1 MKSILS
7 IGHAAYD
14 ITISV
19 DDYPKENL
27 KYRVDNKVEC
37 GGGPASNAAYL
48 TAKWGLKT
56 YFAGVVGDDLYGHK
70 IEEEFKNIGVD
81 TTYLQKNSEHSTT
94 NSFILANRKN
104 GSRTIFSYRPSM
116 MKMKNIDF
124 NIDPKLIIVDG
135 QEPEIS
141 KKAFEKFP
149 NAIKVI
155 DAGRDKPEVIELCHM
170 VDYVACSKDF
180 AENVTNIKINYTYT
194 NSIVEAYK
202 KLKEM
207 FNTNIIITLEDK
219 GCVYENNG
227 NIKIMP
233 SIKVKSVDS
242 TGAGDIFHGG
252 LAYALASDF
261 DIEKAVK
268 YANIAG
274 ALSVEKV
281 GGRFSIPDLKDV
293 EEKYEQ
299 YK

>member
-1 MKSILS
+1 
-7 IGHAAYD
+7 
-14 ITISV
+14 
-19 DDYPKENL
+19 
-27 KYRVDNKVEC
+27 
-37 GGGPASNAAYL
+37 
-48 TAKWGLKT
+48 
-56 YFAGVVGDDLYGHK
+56 
-70 IEEEFKNIGVD
+70 
-81 TTYLQKNSEHSTT
+81 
-94 NSFILANRKN
+94 
-104 GSRTIFSYRPSM
+104 
-116 MKMKNIDF
+116 
-124 NIDPKLIIVDG
+124 
-135 QEPEIS
+135 
-141 KKAFEKFP
+141 
-149 NAIKVI
+149 
-155 DAGRDKPEVIELCHM
+155 
-170 VDYVACSKDF
+170 
-180 AENVTNIKINYTYT
+180 
-194 NSIVEAYK
+194 
-202 KLKEM
+202 M